1 MITDPVLAG
10 AAAADSAA
18 LAAAAA
24 SAEEALACHRD
35 ALAALAAGWRSET
48 GFAATDS
55 LQRQCEDATDVVAE
69 LHRIA
74 AELASWRADWTESS
88 NAGASPDAEQIAQR
102 PPADVIAQPG
112 TPVTGWA
119 AAAPTAAP
127 DPVPA
132 PVSDPW
138 AAQPSAAPWAP
149 PVAAVAPAVPPA
161 SPAWQPGGSMPALP
175 DLGGALVGL
184 VAQIA
189 QTLGSYSDN
198 PAAPDGLPAEKA
210 SDPGNAR
217 PAHHKPAAAKRP
229 EAPGSAA
236 SAVPKKAAAQPLSVN
251 PPPIP
256 PPPWLLAAERPPDP
270 IPAAPQATATPAPEP
285 PSAPAPPP
293 AAVAPPTSSTDAR
306 TPCEIAADELP
317 KVGE

>member
-1 MITDPVLAG
+1 MITDAVLAE

-18 LAAAAA
+18 LAGAAA

-48 GFAATDS
+48 GSAVTDS
-55 LQRQCEDATDVVAE
+55 LQRHCADAADIVAG

-74 AELASWRADWTESS
+74 DELASRPTDRTESP
-88 NAGASPDAEQIAQR
+88 GDASPDVERSAQR
-102 PPADVIAQPG
+102 PPADVSDRPG
-112 TPVTGWA
+112 DTPVTGWA
-119 AAAPTAAP
+119 DAAPMAP
-127 DPVPA
+127 GPA
-132 PVSDPW
+132 PAPTSDPW
-138 AAQPSAAPWAP
+138 AAQPLATPWAAPP
-149 PVAAVAPAVPPA
+149 AAVAAPTVAPVA
-161 SPAWQPGGSMPALP
+161 PAWQPGGSTSALP

-189 QTLGSYSDN
+189 QTLGSYSDS
-198 PAAPDGLPAEKA
+198 PAAPDGSPPEKA
-210 SDPGNAR
+210 AVRDDAR
-217 PAHHKPAAAKRP
+217 PAHHKPASGKKPA
-229 EAPGSAA
+229 APGSAA
-236 SAVPKKAAAQPLSVN
+236 SAAPKGAAAQPLSVN

-256 PPPWLLAAERPPDP
+256 PPPGPLAAERPPDP
-270 IPAAPQATATPAPEP
+270 MPAAPQATATPAPEP

-293 AAVAPPTSSTDAR
+293 AVVAPPSSPADAE